1 MNEPGNFPICLVS
14 LPQNNQRLSICPA
27 LAEVVDYLQSPTKTS
42 SMRDFV
48 RPFGYFIGIPGGQF
62 EAAKFSISCF

>member
-1 MNEPGNFPICLVS
+1 MNLGIFQFALLVCQRRTSACL
-14 LPQNNQRLSICPA
+14 ICPA

-62 EAAKFSISCF
+62 EAAKFSISYF